1 MIRYLLKRLLLLIP
15 SLFFVTLV
23 AFTILINCPG
33 DPIDRLVQSDPE
45 SHGFHSGTQI
55 SEIRKLWIT
64 KLGLDLP
71 LFYISIHSKASE
83 KSSVH
88 DADMTQSR
96 EVKNQLINYFIPVF
110 HWQLD
115 NRFHRWLFGDG
126 NWLTGEGAIWSKGII
141 RGDFGLSYQTR
152 QPVSR
157 VIGDR
162 IVWSLSLSV
171 LSIVLAYLISIPLT
185 VYSVQ
190 HPGGIT
196 DKVLS
201 TFSLLAI
208 TIPSFWLA
216 TLLLFTFANPDCLQ
230 WFPASGVKPPAGY
243 PENADFFTK
252 VFETLPYLILPVIC
266 YTYSSIA
273 LLSRTLKSSLLESLD
288 EDYSRTARA
297 KGLSGKRVVSVHG
310 MRNSLLPMITLAA
323 RIFPAAIGGSVIIET
338 IFSIPGMG
346 SETVMA
352 IQNQNYPMIIAV
364 FTITA
369 FLTMIGFLIADIGY
383 AIADPRI
390 VYGKSKT

>member
-1 MIRYLLKRLLLLIP
+1 MIRYILKRVLLLIP

-33 DPIDRLVQSDPE
+33 DPIDRLVQTEPE
-45 SHGFHSGTQI
+45 SHAFSSGKQQN
-55 SEIRKLWIT
+55 EIRKQWIA
-64 KLGLDLP
+64 KLGLNLP
-71 LFYISIHSKASE
+71 LFYFSIHSKAGEIMNSKE
-83 KSSVH
+83 QNVVLSDDFKKDIS
-88 DADMTQSR
+88 
-96 EVKNQLINYFIPVF
+96 NNFIPVVHF
-110 HWQLD
+110 QLD
-115 NRFHRWLFGDG
+115 NRYHRWLFGDG
-126 NWLTGEGAIWSKGII
+126 NWLTGDGSVWSKGIV

-157 VIGDR
+157 VIGER
-162 IVWSLSLSV
+162 IIWSLSLSV
-171 LSIVLAYLISIPLT
+171 LSIFLAYIISIPLT

-190 HPGGIT
+190 HPGGVT
-196 DKVLS
+196 DKIMS

-208 TIPSFWLA
+208 SIPSFWLA

-230 WFPASGVKPPAGY
+230 WFPASGVKPPSGY
-243 PENADFFTK
+243 PTNAGLFTK
-252 VFETLPYLILPVIC
+252 IFSTLPYLILPVIC
-266 YTYSSIA
+266 YTYGSVA
-273 LLSRTLKSSLLESLD
+273 LLSRTLKSSLLESLE

-297 KGLSGKRVVSVHG
+297 KGLAENRVISIHG
-310 MRNSLLPMITLAA
+310 LRNSLLPLITLAA
-323 RIFPAAIGGSVIIET
+323 RVFPAAIGGSVIIET

-369 FLTMIGFLIADIGY
+369 FLTMIGFLVADVGY